1 MKDRN
6 ICKFVSPSY
15 TNDLHITCFV
25 YESNPEVIQTPAVLR
40 THALLLFTK
49 GSGTVRCDNTRTPF
63 ASGTLLFCFKGETLY
78 TECENACEYMYI
90 SFDGVRADVLFNRFH
105 IRRETRCFTGLD
117 GLLPLWKE
125 SLSRASEETVDL
137 AAESILLYTFSRLF
151 ENCNPQNELIDR
163 IIDLTEAHFTDFD
176 LSLTVL
182 AEELGYNAKY
192 LSHLFKKRTGTPYS
206 EYLRTL
212 RIRHAV
218 SLMNNGLDS
227 IKNVALLSGFSDPLY
242 FSTVFKQVIGLS
254 PREYVRESN
263 KNLP

>member
-6 ICKFVSPSY
+6 ICKFVSPYY
-15 TNDLHITCFV
+15 TNDFDITCFV
-25 YESNPEVIQTPAVLR
+25 YESNPDVMKTPSTLKA
-40 THALLLFTK
+40 HALLLFTK
-49 GSGTVRCDNTRTPF
+49 GSGTAVNDDMRTLF
-63 ASGTLLFCFKGETLY
+63 SSGTLLFCFKGETLY
-78 TECENACEYMYI
+78 IESETVCEYMYI
-90 SFDGVRADVLFNRFH
+90 SFDGTRADTLFNRFH

-163 IIDLTEAHFTDFD
+163 IVDLTESHFTDSD
-176 LSLTVL
+176 LTLTTL

-212 RIRHAV
+212 RIRYAV
-218 SLMNNGLDS
+218 SLLDNGLDS

-242 FSTVFKQVIGLS
+242 FSTVFKQTIGLS
-254 PREYVRESN
+254 PREYLRERN
-263 KNLP
+263 G

>member
-1 MKDRN
+1 MNNRN
-6 ICKFVSPSY
+6 ICKFVPPSY
-15 TNDLHITCFV
+15 TNDLNITCFV
-25 YESNPEVIQTPAVLR
+25 YESDPEVMKIPSVLKAH
-40 THALLLFTK
+40 TLLFFTK
-49 GSGTVRCDNTRTPF
+49 GSGTVVCDNSRTPF
-63 ASGTLLFCFKGETLY
+63 ESGTLIFAFKGEMLY
-78 TECENACEYMYI
+78 TEYEGNCAYMYI
-90 SFDGVRADVLFNRFH
+90 SFDGIRAETLFNRFH

-137 AAESILLYTFSRLF
+137 AAESILLYTFSCLF

-163 IIDLTEAHFTDFD
+163 IMTLSETHFTDSS

-182 AEELGYNAKY
+182 ADELGYNAKY

-242 FSTVFKQVIGLS
+242 FSTVFKQVVGLS
-254 PREYVRESN
+254 PRDYLREQSRQ
-263 KNLP
+263 

>member
-6 ICKFVSPSY
+6 ICKFVPPSY
-15 TNDLHITCFV
+15 RDDLHITCFV
-25 YESNPEVIQTPAVLR
+25 YESKPDVMHTPTEWK
-40 THALLLFTK
+40 THTCLLFTK
-49 GSGTVRCDNTRTPF
+49 GSGTAVCDGVHVPF
-63 ASGTLLFCFKGETLY
+63 TGGTLLFVFKGETLY
-78 TECENACEYMYI
+78 IECENACEYMYI
-90 SFDGVRADVLFNRFH
+90 SFDGARSEALFNRFH

-163 IIDLTEAHFTDFD
+163 IISLSEAHFTDAT
-176 LSLTVL
+176 LSLSAI
-182 AEELGYNAKY
+182 AEELGYNPKY

-212 RIRHAV
+212 RIRYAV
-218 SLMNNGLDS
+218 SLLDNGLDS
-227 IKNVALLSGFSDPLY
+227 VKNVALLSGFADPLY

-254 PREYVRESN
+254 PREYLREQN
-263 KNLP
+263 R